1 MLFLKGYRIKYPKKG
16 FFFVPKMFIQ
26 LPKVLSAIKYEN
38 AWLKVQ
44 QSVMQGKWDLVI
56 SDNRYGLH
64 HTTLN
69 TVIITHQ
76 LGIISGMGSWTDNLF
91 VKYTHRWLNNF
102 QHIWIPDLK
111 DENNLAGKLSRPVVM
126 PKEVKYIGPL
136 SRLEPRHSNPEHILV
151 MLSGPEPQRSMLER
165 KLNAQLDKLNYPC
178 LFVRGLPRSKQ
189 TIFNRKNVEFVNHL
203 NSPDLAVAI
212 AKSKFVICRS
222 GYSSIMDLIRMGKK
236 ALLIPT
242 PGQTEQIHIA
252 EHLHEKGWFA
262 VVSQN
267 DLDLSMADQLIASA
281 QTPLPVLDVDGF
293 KQALSELGI
302 Q

>member
-1 MLFLKGYRIKYPKKG
+1 
-16 FFFVPKMFIQ
+16 
-26 LPKVLSAIKYEN
+26 
-38 AWLKVQ
+38 
-44 QSVMQGKWDLVI
+44 
-56 SDNRYGLH
+56 
-64 HTTLN
+64 
-69 TVIITHQ
+69 
-76 LGIISGMGSWTDNLF
+76 
-91 VKYTHRWLNNF
+91 
-102 QHIWIPDLK
+102 
-111 DENNLAGKLSRPVVM
+111 M

-136 SRLEPRHSNPEHILV
+136 SRLEPLHSNPEHILV

-242 PGQTEQIHIA
+242 PGQTEQINIA

-281 QTPLPVLDVDGF
+281 QTPLPILDVDGF

>member
-1 MLFLKGYRIKYPKKG
+1 M
-16 FFFVPKMFIQ
+16 PKMFIQ

-44 QSVMQGKWDLVI
+44 QSVIQGKWDLVI

-76 LGIISGMGSWTDNLF
+76 LGIISGMGRRIDNLF

-126 PKEVKYIGPL
+126 PKGIKYIGPL
-136 SRLEPRHSNPEHILV
+136 SRLEPLHSNQEHILV

-189 TIFNRKNVEFVNHL
+189 TIHNRKNVEFVNHL
-203 NSPDLAVAI
+203 NSPDLAAAI

-242 PGQTEQIHIA
+242 PGQTEQIHLA

-267 DLDLSMADQLIASA
+267 DLDLSMADQLITSA